1 MTRKLSVSLAVAA
14 LLSAGAF
21 FTGTEAR
28 AETNEVRIVH
38 GIGLT
43 YLPVYIA
50 LDQQFIEKRA
60 GAAGMA
66 DLTVTPTRMASGA
79 AATDMLLSWNAD
91 FAVAGF
97 TTMLSAW
104 DKTSGDQKI
113 RGVMALC
120 DSPVLVITTDPNI
133 KSIRD
138 FSDDDRIAV
147 NAVKVSVQA
156 LALQVAASKEF
167 GPDEKFKLDPLT
179 VSIPA
184 GDATA
189 ALLSG
194 ATEIKTAAS
203 YLPFS
208 VQLME
213 ADNTHLVLN
222 SFDATGPT
230 NMTTLFTTQRFQA
243 DNPTVYK
250 VVQEGLEDAIDLIN
264 SDPRLAAEIYLKYE
278 PTENGVEWVE
288 KIITDPVLVTYQS
301 APHGTELL
309 GQFMHSIGTLDNDPA
324 SWKDVYWEQAHS
336 LPGN

>member
-1 MTRKLSVSLAVAA
+1 MRS
-14 LLSAGAF
+14 LSALSGIAATVLVAGTL
-21 FTGTEAR
+21 FTGAGAR
-28 AETNEVRIVH
+28 ADTSEVRIVH

-50 LDQQFIEKRA
+50 VEQKFIEKRA
-60 GAAGMA
+60 AAEGLN
-66 DLTVTPTRMASGA
+66 DLTVTPIRMASGS
-79 AATDMLLSWNAD
+79 AATDMVLSSNAD

-104 DKTSGDQKI
+104 DKTSGNQKI
-113 RGVMALC
+113 KGVMALC
-120 DSPVLVITTDPNI
+120 DTPVFVVSTDPAI
-133 KSIRD
+133 KSIKD
-138 FSDDDRIAV
+138 FGEDDRIAV

-156 LALQVAASKEF
+156 LALQLAASKTF
-167 GPDEKFKLDPLT
+167 GWDERFKLDPLT

-184 GDATA
+184 ADATA

-208 VQLME
+208 VQLM
-213 ADNTHLVLN
+213 DSDKTHLVLN

-230 NMTTLFTTQRFQA
+230 NMTTLFTTQKFQA
-243 DNPTVYK
+243 ENQKVYK
-250 VVQEGLEDAIDLIN
+250 AVQEGLQDAIDFIN
-264 SDPRLAAEIYLKYE
+264 KDQRAAAEIYLKYE
-278 PTENGVEWVE
+278 PNENGIDWVQ
-288 KIITDPVLVTYQS
+288 KIISNPVLVTYQS

-309 GQFMHSIGTLDNDPA
+309 GQFMHDIGTLDNRPA
-324 SWKDVYWEQAHS
+324 SWKDVYWEPAYG